1 MNGLEVFEKRYIDR
15 LTIPNDPI
23 GATRRQVLE
32 HSARTAVTAVASML
46 AARVLK
52 LPQTYW
58 APITTMVITQSSLGA
73 TVAVSWQRF
82 IGTAVGAT
90 LGALVASHFET
101 YTLVVAASVF
111 LLGLFCGLRMDRSA
125 SRFGGVTLAIVLL
138 VQRGEPAWQIAFHRF
153 AEVSTGIAVALV
165 MTVVWPER
173 DATTSTQQGKDIP
186 VEPTATFG
194 ERSRTVHRDPSSY
207 SPMKSHLS
215 LRIQS

>member
-1 MNGLEVFEKRYIDR
+1 MNGLEVFEKGYIAR
-15 LTIPNDPI
+15 LTIPTDPI

-73 TVAVSWQRF
+73 TLSVSWQRF
-82 IGTAVGAT
+82 IGTAVGSA

-101 YTLVVAASVF
+101 YALVFAASVF
-111 LLGLFCGLRMDRSA
+111 LLGLFCAGLRMNRSA
-125 SRFGGVTLAIVLL
+125 YRFGGVTLAIVLL
-138 VQRGEPAWQIAFHRF
+138 VRPVEPAWQVAFHRF

-165 MTVVWPER
+165 MTVVWPESKR
-173 DATTSTQQGKDIP
+173 LDHTVLT
-186 VEPTATFG
+186 
-194 ERSRTVHRDPSSY
+194 ER
-207 SPMKSHLS
+207 
-215 LRIQS
+215 

>member
-1 MNGLEVFEKRYIDR
+1 MNGLEVFENGYIAR

-46 AARVLK
+46 VARVLR

-73 TVAVSWQRF
+73 TLAVSWQRF

-101 YTLVVAASVF
+101 YTLVFAASVF
-111 LLGLFCGLRMDRSA
+111 VLGLFCAGLRMNRSA
-125 SRFGGVTLAIVLL
+125 YRFGGATLAIVLL
-138 VQRGEPAWQIAFHRF
+138 VRPMEPAWQVASHRF

-173 DATTSTQQGKDIP
+173 DATTSKQQRKDIP
-186 VEPTATFG
+186 DEPTW
-194 ERSRTVHRDPSSY
+194 
-207 SPMKSHLS
+207 
-215 LRIQS
+215 

>member
-1 MNGLEVFEKRYIDR
+1 MNGLEVFEKGYIAR
-15 LTIPNDPI
+15 LTIPTDPI

-73 TVAVSWQRF
+73 TLAVSWQRF
-82 IGTAVGAT
+82 IGTAVGAA
-90 LGALVASHFET
+90 LGVLVASHFET
-101 YTLVVAASVF
+101 YTLVFAASVF
-111 LLGLFCGLRMDRSA
+111 LLGLFCAGLRMDRSA
-125 SRFGGVTLAIVLL
+125 YRFGGVTLAIVLL
-138 VQRGEPAWQIAFHRF
+138 VRRVEPAWQVAFHRF

-173 DATTSTQQGKDIP
+173 DATTSNQQGKDIP
-186 VEPTATFG
+186 DEPTAPAVRKEASEVFINDYPL
-194 ERSRTVHRDPSSY
+194 TV
-207 SPMKSHLS
+207 
-215 LRIQS
+215 Q